1 MKIKSL
7 TPFPTTTYFGPEYF
21 CDRVEETQRLINNIN
36 SHQST
41 TLISIRRMGKT
52 GLISHLKHK
61 ISDDW
66 ESIYVDILSTEN
78 LNDLL
83 NSLSTAIL
91 RSISETTGI
100 GKKVW
105 NFFKSLHLTLSYDPL
120 SGEPSVSFNLQDQE
134 SKVQI
139 KNIFEM
145 LESHSKPV
153 LIAIDEFQQITK
165 YPEENVDSYLRTIIQ
180 QFQNVV
186 FIFSGSQQHIM
197 HDLFSNP
204 AKPFFR
210 STSFLHLGKID
221 FEVYQ
226 NFIIQQFL
234 KHKKII
240 SPKVAAEILNWTNV
254 HTYYVQLLCNRVF
267 TNSKKEVISKTWQLE
282 ASKLLKEQE
291 MVFYTYR
298 EMLTKPQWKLTK
310 AIALEDNVYSITAA
324 AFVAKHALGSS
335 SGVLRSLNAL
345 LKKEVINKQFD
356 EDGNTFYNIYDTLF
370 YRWLKST
377 YS

>member
-1 MKIKSL
+1 MKNKSL

-21 CDRVEETQRLINNIN
+21 CDRVEETQSLINNIN

-52 GLISHLKHK
+52 GLISHLQYK
-61 ISDDW
+61 IFGDW

-91 RSISETTGI
+91 RSISEKTGI

-120 SGEPSVSFNLQDQE
+120 SGEPSVSFNLQDNE

-145 LESHSKPV
+145 LENHSKPV
-153 LIAIDEFQQITK
+153 LIAIDEFQQITS
-165 YPEENVDSYLRTIIQ
+165 YPEKNVDAYLRTIIQ
-180 QFQNVV
+180 RLQNVV

-204 AKPFFR
+204 SKPFFR

-226 NFIIQQFL
+226 NFIVQQFL

-240 SPKVAAEILNWTNV
+240 SPEVAEEILNWTNV

-267 TNSKKEVISKTWQLE
+267 INSKKEVNRKTWQLE
-282 ASKLLKEQE
+282 ASRLLKEQE

-298 EMLTKPQWKLTK
+298 EMLTKPQWKLAK
-310 AIALEDNVYSITAA
+310 AIALEEKVYSITSAA
-324 AFVAKHALGSS
+324 LISKHDLGSS
-335 SGVLRSLNAL
+335 SGVLRSMNAL
-345 LKKEVINKQFD
+345 MKKEIIIKQFD
-356 EDGNTFYNIYDTLF
+356 EEGTAFYSIYDTLF
-370 YRWLKST
+370 FRWLRST